1 MAAVTANAS
10 GDAQIDNIS
19 AGVDTTNAQLTEAK
33 DNHSTNSPGPMGDA
47 PNKRPLEDGEEP
59 GPKKLATPQTSAA
72 NSEQIEFDNL
82 GMQENPDI
90 MSDTIRL
97 PDDLVGLII
106 GRGGE
111 NIMRMQ
117 RETGCRIQITQSI
130 PGTKER
136 PCTLSGTQEQIEVC
150 RNMLNEIISRSQ
162 AGTLGSNFSLSQGG
176 LGGMGDGGMEKSI
189 EIAVPPD
196 KCGLIIGK
204 GGETIKMLQ
213 QSLGVKMLLIQ
224 DSTDNIGQSKPLRI
238 TGPQLNVDNAVSAVH
253 QMMANRDQQ
262 IAQQKMERDGGGGNG
277 GGGQGGMDPNMFGD
291 DVNKTIIPVPKAAV
305 GVVIGKGGDM
315 INQIQNVTGTRVQF
329 KPEDPTLPERMC
341 SVMGP
346 KEGVD
351 AAIRRIHE
359 IIQNVQER
367 DGGGGGGSGGGGG
380 GHPGGM
386 GGFGQWE
393 GPNMGRG
400 GRGMGMASEEHLVP
414 ANKTGLVIGKGGDTI
429 KQINMQSGAH
439 AEIQR
444 NPPPGSD
451 LNYKTF
457 IIKGTP
463 EQIKMARQ
471 LIQEKVDA
479 GPGGSSNGQMHG
491 GHMGGQP
498 PMGNFGPPPHQQGG
512 YGGLP
517 PAAGYGHPSH
527 NPLQGPPQAPQAPQ
541 SYQQPWG
548 NQFQQW
554 NSPTVSAPQQNGADP
569 TKPVADSS
577 NAAAWQT
584 YLQMYGAQAQ
594 AYQQPAAAAAVSAA
608 PASQPD
614 YSKQWDEYL
623 KQNAAAVAEQRQQLT
638 LATPA
643 AAAAIQQQQVAAPAA
658 AAPAASAAV
667 QPATTQAADY
677 SAAWAEYYRQYY
689 AMHGQAGY
697 AAAAAAAGQAPAP
710 T

>member
-1 MAAVTANAS
+1 
-10 GDAQIDNIS
+10 
-19 AGVDTTNAQLTEAK
+19 
-33 DNHSTNSPGPMGDA
+33 
-47 PNKRPLEDGEEP
+47 R
-59 GPKKLATPQTSAA
+59 
-72 NSEQIEFDNL
+72 
-82 GMQENPDI
+82 DI
-90 MSDTIRL
+90 MSETIRL

-136 PCTLSGTQEQIEVC
+136 PCTLSGTPEQIEYVHFLYGSGMDGGMGGGMGGG
-150 RNMLNEIISRSQ
+150 NM
-162 AGTLGSNFSLSQGG
+162 
-176 LGGMGDGGMEKSI
+176 GGMGDGVEKSI

-238 TGPQLNVDNAVSAVH
+238 TGAQMNLDNAVNAVH
-253 QMMANRDQQ
+253 QLMANRDQQ
-262 IAQQKMERDGGGGNG
+262 LAQQKVDRDGS
-277 GGGQGGMDPNMFGD
+277 GMD
-291 DVNKTIIPVPKAAV
+291 TIIPVPKAAV

-315 INQIQNVTGTRVQF
+315 INQIQNVTGTRIQF
-329 KPEDPTLPERMC
+329 KPGNITDPGLPERMC
-341 SVMGP
+341 SIMGQ

-367 DGGGGGGSGGGGG
+367 DGMSW
-380 GHPGGM
+380 GM
-386 GGFGQWE
+386 GSFGQWE

-400 GRGMGMASEEHLVP
+400 NRGMGVSSEEHLVP

-463 EQIKMARQ
+463 EQIKMCRQ

-479 GPGGSSNGQMHG
+479 GPGGQNNGQM
-491 GHMGGQP
+491 QST
-498 PMGNFGPPPHQQGG
+498 
-512 YGGLP
+512 
-517 PAAGYGHPSH
+517 ASYGHP

-548 NQFQQW
+548 SQFQQW
-554 NSPTVSAPQQNGADP
+554 SSPSVSAPQQN
-569 TKPVADSS
+569 
-577 NAAAWQT
+577 
-584 YLQMYGAQAQ
+584 
-594 AYQQPAAAAAVSAA
+594 
-608 PASQPD
+608 ASQPD

-623 KQNAAAVAEQRQQLT
+623 KQNAAAAAAPT
-638 LATPA
+638 A
-643 AAAAIQQQQVAAPAA
+643 AAA
-658 AAPAASAAV
+658 
-667 QPATTQAADY
+667 AADY

-689 AMHGQAGY
+689 AMHGQA
-697 AAAAAAAGQAPAP
+697 
-710 T
+710 